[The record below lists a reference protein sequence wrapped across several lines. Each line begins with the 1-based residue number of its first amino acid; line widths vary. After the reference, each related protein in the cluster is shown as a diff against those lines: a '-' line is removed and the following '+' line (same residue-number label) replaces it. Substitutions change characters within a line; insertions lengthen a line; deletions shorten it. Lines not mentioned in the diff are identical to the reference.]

1 MKNTEILFNL
11 FSLGLRAKAQARR
24 GLALWFVEK

>member
-11 FSLGLRAKAQARR
+11 FSLGFPAKAQQRR
-24 GLALWFVEK
+24 GLEVAFVEI